1 MASEG
6 EDEASE
12 EGLGC
17 KALRLGVTCDSL
29 ILEEKDQEMGSL
41 YMSTGWVANP
51 CAQLLLLELP
61 LTPADSGL
69 VPPWRQYGP
78 AWVPSATLASPGV
91 TWRHLASPGGGPFQ
105 CSSLGGEPFRCSS
118 LGCYVPGWRT
128 VGGLCQWQE

>member
-6 EDEASE
+6 EDKASE

-17 KALRLGVTCDSL
+17 KALRLGTTCDRL
-29 ILEEKDQEMGSL
+29 ILGEKDQEMGSL

-91 TWRHLASPGGGPFQ
+91 TWHHLASPGITWRHLVSPGVTRRWTLPVFQ
-105 CSSLGGEPFRCSS
+105 SGK
-118 LGCYVPGWRT
+118 
-128 VGGLCQWQE
+128 